1 MWIYSDEYGTYQ
13 YRSFIKVTNNNT
25 LATVTIIND
34 NNIPTLSISTTAAN
48 GAYVTLI
55 GNIK

>member
-1 MWIYSDEYGTYQ
+1 MWIYSDEYGTYVH
-13 YRSFIKVTNNNT
+13 RSFIKVTNNNT

-34 NNIPTLSISTTAAN
+34 NNIPTLNISTTAAN